1 MEQEFE
7 PGIEF
12 EVQLW
17 RRGESFGKLI
27 LGLGINENTRQ
38 LLFYFGE
45 IVSDEKPARWIV
57 AERHL
62 LLLEFFLDYKIY
74 FDGHLNRSG
83 KHYRRRE
90 GHPTFEI
97 HYESDSY
104 ETFLKLLEAKT
115 DQESGK
121 TDEWISSRKMYS
133 LVGILA
139 LILEQMDLDSKMSE
153 DVFEDKWDRFL
164 NILEEEAL
172 SK

>member
-7 PGIEF
+7 PGIEY

-27 LGLGINENTRQ
+27 LGFGINENTRH

-45 IVSDEKPARWIV
+45 IVSDEKPARWLV

-62 LLLEFFLDYKIY
+62 LLLEFFLDHKIY

-83 KHYRRRE
+83 KQYRRRG

-104 ETFLKLLEAKT
+104 ETFLKLLEVKMN
-115 DQESGK
+115 QESGK
-121 TDEWISSRKMYS
+121 ADEWIPSRRMYF

-139 LILEQMDLDSKMSE
+139 PILKQMDLDSMMSE
-153 DVFEDKWDRFL
+153 DVFQDKWDRFL
-164 NILEEEAL
+164 DILEEEAL

>member
-1 MEQEFE
+1 M
-7 PGIEF
+7 
-12 EVQLW
+12 
-17 RRGESFGKLI
+17 
-27 LGLGINENTRQ
+27 
-38 LLFYFGE
+38 FYFGE

-83 KHYRRRE
+83 KHYRGRE
-90 GHPTFEI
+90 EYPTFEI
-97 HYESDSY
+97 HYEPDSY
-104 ETFLKLLEAKT
+104 ETFLKLLETKT
-115 DQESGK
+115 NQESGK
-121 TDEWISSRKMYS
+121 ADEWIPSRKMYS

>member
-1 MEQEFE
+1 M
-7 PGIEF
+7 F

-27 LGLGINENTRQ
+27 LGFGINENTRQ

-45 IVSDEKPARWIV
+45 IVSDEKPARWLV

-83 KHYRRRE
+83 KHYGRRE

-115 DQESGK
+115 IQESGK
-121 TDEWISSRKMYS
+121 TDEWIPSRKMYS

-139 LILEQMDLDSKMSE
+139 LIIRQMDSDSKMSE
-153 DVFEDKWDRFL
+153 EVFEDKWDRFL
-164 NILEEEAL
+164 DILEEEAL